1 MLVCIPDVLSKVDVA
16 EFRAVMDAV
25 EWEDGRS
32 TAGAQSAEVKK
43 NEQLPPNGEVSR
55 KLGER
60 VIRALTASP
69 LFVSAAIP
77 LHIFPPLFNRYGVG
91 HRFGVHVDNAMRGDH
106 LTGTRIRT
114 DLSVTLFLSEP
125 DEYDGGE
132 LVVEDYYGSHEVKL
146 PAGQLVLY
154 PATSLHTVTPITRG
168 VRVASFFWLQSMIR
182 DAHARS
188 MIFDLDTA
196 IQGLVERLGRNDPEV
211 VKLSGLYHNLIRY
224 WAEDNAVLAHAMGNC
239 RGTPAAGRRR
249 AAQQIPAARSRR
261 QRLPLRNRRRRLSP
275 LVQSPPPQTVPVQ
288 DAARYCA
295 GGCAISGVGPL
306 HDLSPWSMF
315 MSADWLV
322 KAVIVGLIF
331 ASLATWTIL
340 LAKTAQLFRA
350 RRQLGDN
357 LRRIADMRSLNEA
370 QIALGSTESV
380 LGSLLSAAAQ
390 EIRMSAGSG
399 SESGVKERA
408 ASRFSEIVKIR
419 RARSATAWG
428 SSPPSA
434 QQRPS
439 SACLAPLGHHEQL
452 HRHFK
457 GADDQSRRRR
467 AGHRRGVAGDRGRSR
482 RRDPGGYHLRLF
494 FSRDEELSRS
504 GRARYRCGRP
514 LAVAR
519 SRSFST
525 RAISTAAE

>member
-1 MLVCIPDVLSKVDVA
+1 MLICIPDVLSKADVA

-32 TAGAQSAEVKK
+32 TAGSQSAEVKK
-43 NEQLPPNGEVSR
+43 NEQLPPNSDVSR

-91 HRFGVHVDNAMRGDH
+91 QHFGVHVDNAVRGDH

-196 IQGLVERLGRNDPEV
+196 IQGLVERLGRNDAEV

-224 WAEDNAVLAHAMGNC
+224 WAEV
-239 RGTPAAGRRR
+239 
-249 AAQQIPAARSRR
+249 
-261 QRLPLRNRRRRLSP
+261 
-275 LVQSPPPQTVPVQ
+275 
-288 DAARYCA
+288 
-295 GGCAISGVGPL
+295 
-306 HDLSPWSMF
+306 
-315 MSADWLV
+315 
-322 KAVIVGLIF
+322 
-331 ASLATWTIL
+331 
-340 LAKTAQLFRA
+340 
-350 RRQLGDN
+350 
-357 LRRIADMRSLNEA
+357 
-370 QIALGSTESV
+370 
-380 LGSLLSAAAQ
+380 
-390 EIRMSAGSG
+390 
-399 SESGVKERA
+399 
-408 ASRFSEIVKIR
+408 
-419 RARSATAWG
+419 
-428 SSPPSA
+428 
-434 QQRPS
+434 
-439 SACLAPLGHHEQL
+439 
-452 HRHFK
+452 
-457 GADDQSRRRR
+457 
-467 AGHRRGVAGDRGRSR
+467 
-482 RRDPGGYHLRLF
+482 
-494 FSRDEELSRS
+494 
-504 GRARYRCGRP
+504 
-514 LAVAR
+514 
-519 SRSFST
+519 
-525 RAISTAAE
+525 